1 MTTVERRATHLK
13 EAVANYKEHD
23 IYLDENM
30 TFCAV
35 GPLMDDLASP
45 YGRGSASLLQAKE
58 AIDEAFRM
66 KTKEAKTAEALSLGV
81 LTEDG
86 KEVKIRG
93 VHSGTGDIL
102 FTPPQKNSHSVYA
115 PAPWVMQYLLEM
127 KQLQRQLDVIKK
139 ELNRA
144 RIGFR
149 SYGRIPPHRY
159 DEKIDE
165 LKESYTEAVAEA
177 AKPPKD

>member
-13 EAVANYKEHD
+13 EAVARYKEHD

-35 GPLMDDLASP
+35 GPLMDDLATP
-45 YGRGSASLLQAKE
+45 YGRGSASLLSAKE

-127 KQLQRQLDVIKK
+127 KQL
-139 ELNRA
+139 NRA

>member
-13 EAVANYKEHD
+13 EAVARYKEHD

-30 TFCAV
+30 TFC
-35 GPLMDDLASP
+35 
-45 YGRGSASLLQAKE
+45 
-58 AIDEAFRM
+58 
-66 KTKEAKTAEALSLGV
+66 KTAEALSLGV

-165 LKESYTEAVAEA
+165 LRESYTEAVAEA

>member
-1 MTTVERRATHLK
+1 
-13 EAVANYKEHD
+13 
-23 IYLDENM
+23 
-30 TFCAV
+30 
-35 GPLMDDLASP
+35 
-45 YGRGSASLLQAKE
+45 
-58 AIDEAFRM
+58 
-66 KTKEAKTAEALSLGV
+66 
-81 LTEDG
+81 
-86 KEVKIRG
+86 
-93 VHSGTGDIL
+93 
-102 FTPPQKNSHSVYA
+102 
-115 PAPWVMQYLLEM
+115 MQYLLEM
-127 KQLQRQLDVIKK
+127 KQLQQQLDVIKK